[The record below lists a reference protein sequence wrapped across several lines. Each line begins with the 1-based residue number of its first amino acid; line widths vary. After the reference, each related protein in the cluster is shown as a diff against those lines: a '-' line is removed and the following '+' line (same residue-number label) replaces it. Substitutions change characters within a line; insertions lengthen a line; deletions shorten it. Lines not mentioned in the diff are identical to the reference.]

1 MTRGLLLLILT
12 SVLMSAA
19 AQIVLKAG
27 MSAPGVVQALGQGNR
42 WAAAGAIGL
51 NPWVLVGLAI
61 YFASALIWLLVLA
74 RAEVSLAYPFV
85 GLGFVVTMVL
95 AWLIHGDQLSV
106 MRVTGTLMIA
116 LGAIMVGRS

>member
-1 MTRGLLLLILT
+1 MPSGVLLLILA
-12 SVLMSAA
+12 SVLMSSA
-19 AQIVLKAG
+19 AQIVLKVG
-27 MSAPGVVQALGQGNR
+27 MNSPTVIQALGQGDR
-42 WAAAGAIGL
+42 WAIAGAIGL
-51 NPWVLVGLAI
+51 NPWVLGGLAI
-61 YFASALIWLLVLA
+61 YFGSALVWLFVLA

-95 AWLIHGDQLSV
+95 AWLIHGDQLSA